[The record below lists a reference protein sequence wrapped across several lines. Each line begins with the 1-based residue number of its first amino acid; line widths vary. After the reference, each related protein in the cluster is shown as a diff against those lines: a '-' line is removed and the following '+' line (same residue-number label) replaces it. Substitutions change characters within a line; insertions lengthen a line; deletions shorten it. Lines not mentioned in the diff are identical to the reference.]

1 MCVCGCI
8 AMHRA
13 RAAAARTNSQ
23 TLALLHRQTKHAWQA
38 YKREGLRVQLH
49 QTQDLIHK
57 VLHGRCKTK
66 LTIHN
71 ALSVNL

>member
-1 MCVCGCI
+1 
-8 AMHRA
+8 
-13 RAAAARTNSQ
+13 
-23 TLALLHRQTKHAWQA
+23 
-38 YKREGLRVQLH
+38 LRVQLH